1 MLYLQEPRTIAFRG
15 IYTVTPMP
23 AVAPA
28 WSPQK
33 PEAGLGPASRWD
45 LQVLSPQG
53 PGGRPS
59 AQGVGPLAERA
70 ASRHGH
76 TALRQGLCLPLT
88 LPVGS
93 PPSCF
98 PGCPAPRL
106 PSFSRPTPPDLARG
120 AGALPNPHLLL
131 HKCVRKKSIHQAGGP
146 QDAPQANS
154 KSEDQA

>member
-1 MLYLQEPRTIAFRG
+1 
-15 IYTVTPMP
+15 MP

-28 WSPQK
+28 GSPQK

-53 PGGRPS
+53 LGGRPGT
-59 AQGVGPLAERA
+59 QGVGPLGERA
-70 ASRHGH
+70 AGLHGH
-76 TALRQGLCLPLT
+76 TALRRGLCLSLA

-93 PPSCF
+93 PPSSF

-106 PSFSRPTPPDLARG
+106 PSFSRPRPPNLARG

-131 HKCVRKKSIHQAGGP
+131 HKCVRKKSIRQAGGP
-146 QDAPQANS
+146 RDTPQANS
-154 KSEDQA
+154 ESEDQD